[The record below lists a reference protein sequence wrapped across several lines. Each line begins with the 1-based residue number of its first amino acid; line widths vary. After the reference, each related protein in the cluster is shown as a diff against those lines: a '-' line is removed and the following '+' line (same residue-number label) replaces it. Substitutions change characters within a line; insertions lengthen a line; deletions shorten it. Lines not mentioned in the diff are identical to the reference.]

1 MRPSYGRGGGSLT
14 RILLDR
20 GFGFVG
26 LQVLLCGGWCVVGLG
41 FALWPRCVQMGSTI
55 QKSDQALSKINEH
68 LVSERL
74 WSMLGAGGA
83 KVGSRT
89 LTRVRGTTFGVF
101 FGGKGCSKEA
111 FLQREMEMAPKSPFT
126 VKNGNKINRK
136 PSKV

>member
-1 MRPSYGRGGGSLT
+1 
-14 RILLDR
+14 
-20 GFGFVG
+20 
-26 LQVLLCGGWCVVGLG
+26 
-41 FALWPRCVQMGSTI
+41 MGSTI

-89 LTRVRGTTFGVF
+89 LARVRGTTFGVF
-101 FGGKGCSKEA
+101 FGGKGCSNEA

-126 VKNGNKINRK
+126 IKNGNKI
-136 PSKV
+136 S